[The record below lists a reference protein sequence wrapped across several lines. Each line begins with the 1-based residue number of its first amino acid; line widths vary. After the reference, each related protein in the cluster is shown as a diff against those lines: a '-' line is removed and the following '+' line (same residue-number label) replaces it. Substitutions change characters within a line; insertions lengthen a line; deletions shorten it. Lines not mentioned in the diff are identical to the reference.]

1 MCLVNLARPLMPV
14 CSRLQLLMGRRMRR
28 RALGLGLYND
38 IDLFPSVATNLPPSS
53 ERKLIARLLV
63 SRDDTDATALAPV
76 DIYLYAHDEIEHKG
90 EGEASCHEKIVDL
103 LQSGK

>member
-1 MCLVNLARPLMPV
+1 M
-14 CSRLQLLMGRRMRR
+14 LMGWRMRR
-28 RALGLGLYND
+28 RVLGLYND

-76 DIYLYAHDEIEHKG
+76 DIHLYTHDEIEHKG
-90 EGEASCHEKIVDL
+90 EGEANCHERIVDL
-103 LQSGK
+103 LRSGR